1 MNKNFYKLV
10 FCSLAIGGLVN
21 SLAAIE
27 SSAIWMQKIA
37 KIKNAPHD
45 HNSIPNSCLSKKL
58 RSYIKEISALHQE
71 GILDGEFLVAKGSK
85 VLLDLKS
92 ADVAEIAVDTIG
104 APQFMIGSTSKQF
117 TAAALLK
124 ALYENM
130 AHGESETEKTADVKR
145 LLHLPL
151 SHFLPEDAVI
161 WEGVMPAWA
170 NKINLHQL
178 LSHTSGLP
186 NFPTLPEFHAMNS
199 LGKQALEIPHSK
211 AEIMKIVLKY
221 PLNFTPGSK
230 FSYCNTGYLLTAEVI
245 SAITGMPLSLYLKK
259 AFFDPLGLLSTFS
272 PETGNSVQLR
282 EFAPCFTRLIPQYS
296 YDPACDPAILHPPF
310 YLDDVSWVQGAGSI
324 ISTAPDLLKWNIAL
338 HLTKTILPNVLY
350 ELYITKNLNDYAYGI
365 CLFDICDGIMLYHP
379 GRIGNYTST
388 LVYIPEDEITIIRLT
403 HICIDSPTIEKEI
416 DEWTEGLKDQIP
428 DPIERQLIVRRK
440 IIEKYP
446 DIRGNFRG
454 EEIFSILSKRITVE
468 VK

>member
-130 AHGESETEKTADVKR
+130 AHGDIKNGSGNWNKQEKFV
-145 LLHLPL
+145 L
-151 SHFLPEDAVI
+151 
-161 WEGVMPAWA
+161 EG
-170 NKINLHQL
+170 
-178 LSHTSGLP
+178 
-186 NFPTLPEFHAMNS
+186 
-199 LGKQALEIPHSK
+199 
-211 AEIMKIVLKY
+211 MKH
-221 PLNFTPGSK
+221 
-230 FSYCNTGYLLTAEVI
+230 
-245 SAITGMPLSLYLKK
+245 
-259 AFFDPLGLLSTFS
+259 
-272 PETGNSVQLR
+272 LR
-282 EFAPCFTRLIPQYS
+282 ENQ
-296 YDPACDPAILHPPF
+296 
-310 YLDDVSWVQGAGSI
+310 
-324 ISTAPDLLKWNIAL
+324 K
-338 HLTKTILPNVLY
+338 
-350 ELYITKNLNDYAYGI
+350 
-365 CLFDICDGIMLYHP
+365 
-379 GRIGNYTST
+379 
-388 LVYIPEDEITIIRLT
+388 EIF
-403 HICIDSPTIEKEI
+403 EKEI
-416 DEWTEGLKDQIP
+416 DIDAKNIASGDTTLFVAAMEG
-428 DPIERQLIVRRK
+428 
-440 IIEKYP
+440 
-446 DIRGNFRG
+446 RG
-454 EEIFSILSKRITVE
+454 EWLRLSPLLSPL
-468 VK
+468 